1 MRIKKLVVA
10 VSAASVLWFNQGAQ
24 ARTYDVDPVH
34 SSISFW
40 IDHIGFGPIL
50 GVVYEYSGQFDFAAD
65 NLAASKVEAKL
76 KVASINTGSKR
87 RDADIQGA
95 DWFNAAEFPEITF
108 VGKSFVQTGASTGNI
123 IGKMT
128 IAGVSRDVTLDVKF
142 NKEADN
148 PFDKSHVAGFSART
162 TILRSDFGMKT
173 YLPVVGDKVDIVIE
187 VEGAAKK

>member
-1 MRIKKLVVA
+1 MRIKKLIVA
-10 VSAASVLWFNQGAQ
+10 VFATSVLWFNHGAK
-24 ARTYDVDPVH
+24 ARTYEIDPVH

-50 GVVYEYSGQFDFAAD
+50 GVVYEYSGQFDFNAD

-76 KVASINTGSKR
+76 KVVSINTGSKR
-87 RDADIQGA
+87 RDGDIQGA
-95 DWFNAAEFPEITF
+95 DWFNAAEFPEISF
-108 VGKSFVQTGASTGNI
+108 VGKGFTQTGANTGNI
-123 IGKMT
+123 VGKMT

-148 PFDKSHVAGFSART
+148 PFDKSHVAGFSARA

-173 YLPVVGDKVDIVIE
+173 YLPLVGDRVDVVIE